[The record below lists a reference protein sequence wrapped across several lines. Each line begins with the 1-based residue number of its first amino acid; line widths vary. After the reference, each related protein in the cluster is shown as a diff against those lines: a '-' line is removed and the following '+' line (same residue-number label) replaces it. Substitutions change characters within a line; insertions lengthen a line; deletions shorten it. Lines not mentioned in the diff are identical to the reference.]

1 MHEPYD
7 SYNLT
12 PAQAERQ
19 LLAEVGKTA
28 LGRALLNYLKQQG
41 VEIVV
46 TEDVPPVLGAG
57 IVAGGGYM
65 PGEKK
70 LYLDPRAGSDR
81 LLHFFAHETRHVAQM
96 ETEMKRNFSAAA
108 FEPHGHLFAVRL
120 MEMDADAFAVYFVY
134 NHARETGSAAFG
146 NLSRN
151 ASWRETPDSLEAD
164 RAPLYNAFYAAWAQ
178 SGGKDEAGAMKS
190 AALAWLDNEQLVDA
204 YNDSAMMGWRKGA
217 WQGLLNHADNAQ
229 SPFAKAFAQAVRAP
243 HDVAGLFIDRAAD
256 FSSLFSDIGVPDYLD
271 EDDLPAFAV
280 QVMDGQA
287 KVRGAALTTLRS
299 AKDDFATAATHY
311 RSMADREEAAEK
323 PARRGFSPRAAA

>member
-19 LLAEVGKTA
+19 LLTEVGKTA
-28 LGRALLNYLKQQG
+28 LGRELLNYLEQQG

-46 TEDVPPVLGAG
+46 TEDMPPVLGAG

-65 PGEKK
+65 PAEKK

-96 ETEMKRNFSAAA
+96 ETELNRNFSAAA

-120 MEMDADAFAVYFVY
+120 MEMDADAFAVYFIY
-134 NHARETGSAAFG
+134 NHAKETGSPVFG
-146 NLSRN
+146 NLSKN
-151 ASWRETPDSLEAD
+151 AAWRETPDSLEAD
-164 RAPLYNAFYAAWAQ
+164 RAPLYNAFYAAWVQ
-178 SGGKDEAGAMKS
+178 SGRQDEPSAMKA
-190 AALAWLDNEQLVDA
+190 AALAWLDNEQLVNA
-204 YNDSAMMGWRKGA
+204 YNESALLGWRKGA
-217 WQGLLNHADNAQ
+217 WQGLLNHADNSQ
-229 SPFAKAFAQAVRAP
+229 SPFAMAFAEAVRAP

-256 FSSLFSDIGVPDYLD
+256 FSSLFSDIGAPDYLD
-271 EDDLPAFAV
+271 EDALAGFAV

-287 KVRGAALTTLRS
+287 KVTGAALTELRR
-299 AKDDFATAATHY
+299 AKDDFATAAAHY
-311 RSMADREEAAEK
+311 TGMADRQQPAEK
-323 PARRGFSPRAAA
+323 PARRKPFPRAAA

>member
-19 LLAEVGKTA
+19 LLAEVAKTA
-28 LGRALLNYLKQQG
+28 LGRELLNYLEQQG

-46 TEDVPPVLGAG
+46 TEDMPPVMGAG
-57 IVAGGGYM
+57 VVAGGGYM

-70 LYLDPRAGSDR
+70 LYLDPRAGADR

-96 ETEMKRNFSAAA
+96 ENEMQRNFSAAA

-134 NHARETGSAAFG
+134 NHAKETGSAAFG
-146 NLSRN
+146 NLSKN
-151 ASWRETPDSLEAD
+151 AAWRETPDSLEAD
-164 RAPLYNAFYAAWAQ
+164 RAPIYNAFYAAWAQ
-178 SGGKDEAGAMKS
+178 SGGKDEAGAMKR
-190 AALAWLDNEQLVDA
+190 AALAWLDNGQLVDA
-204 YNDSAMMGWRKGA
+204 YNESAMMGWRKGS

-229 SPFAKAFAQAVRAP
+229 SPFAMAFAEAVRRP

-256 FSSLFSDIGVPDYLD
+256 FSSLFSDIGVPDYLS
-271 EDDLPAFAV
+271 EDDLPGFAV

-287 KVRGAALTTLRS
+287 KVTGPALSALRS
-299 AKDDFATAATHY
+299 AADDFATAAAHY
-311 RSMADREEAAEK
+311 TGMADQLRDAQK
-323 PARRGFSPRAAA
+323 PAQRRAFPRSAA

>member
-19 LLAEVGKTA
+19 LLAEVAKTA
-28 LGRALLNYLKQQG
+28 LGRELLNYLKQQG

-46 TEDVPPVLGAG
+46 TEDVPPVMGTG
-57 IVAGGGYM
+57 VVAGGGYM
-65 PGEKK
+65 PSEKK
-70 LYLDPRAGSDR
+70 IYLDPRAGADR

-96 ETEMKRNFSAAA
+96 ETEMQRNFSAAA

-120 MEMDADAFAVYFVY
+120 MEMDADAFAVYFIY
-134 NHARETGSAAFG
+134 NHARETGSDIFD

-164 RAPLYNAFYAAWAQ
+164 RAPLYNAFYGAWAR
-178 SGGKDEAGAMKS
+178 SAGADEAGAMKA

-204 YNDSAMMGWRKGA
+204 YNESALLGWRKGA

-229 SPFAKAFAQAVRAP
+229 SPFAKAFAEAVRAP

-256 FSSLFSDIGVPDYLD
+256 FSGLFSDIGVPDYLD
-271 EDDLPAFAV
+271 EEALAGFAV
-280 QVMDGQA
+280 QVMDGKA
-287 KVRGAALTTLRS
+287 KVAQPALAELRS
-299 AKDDFATAATHY
+299 AADDFATAAAHY
-311 RSMADREEAAEK
+311 TRMADRQEK
-323 PARRGFSPRAAA
+323 PARRHVFPRSAA

>member
-12 PAQAERQ
+12 PAQAEQQ
-19 LLAEVGKTA
+19 LLAEVAKTA
-28 LGRALLNYLKQQG
+28 LGRALLDYLKQQG

-57 IVAGGGYM
+57 TVAGGGYM
-65 PGEKK
+65 PSEKK
-70 LYLDPRAGSDR
+70 LYLDPRAGADR

-96 ETEMKRNFSAAA
+96 ENEMQRNFSAAA

-134 NHARETGSAAFG
+134 NHARETGSTAFDA
-146 NLSRN
+146 LSKN

-164 RAPLYNAFYAAWAQ
+164 RAPLYNAFYAVWAQ
-178 SGGKDEAGAMKS
+178 SGGKDEASAMQR

-204 YNDSAMMGWRKGA
+204 YNESAMLGWRKGS

-229 SPFAKAFAQAVRAP
+229 SPFARAFAQAVRTP

-271 EDDLPAFAV
+271 EGDLAAFAV

-287 KVRGAALTTLRS
+287 KVVEPALTALRN
-299 AKDDFATAATHY
+299 ATDDFATAAAHY
-311 RSMADREEAAEK
+311 TGMADQLKAAQK
-323 PARRGFSPRAAA
+323 PARRGQFPRAAA

>member
-19 LLAEVGKTA
+19 LLAEVRKTA
-28 LGRALLNYLKQQG
+28 LGRALLNYLDQQG

-46 TEDVPPVLGAG
+46 TEDVPPVMGAG

-65 PGEKK
+65 PAEKK
-70 LYLDPRAGSDR
+70 LYLDPRAGADR
-81 LLHFFAHETRHVAQM
+81 LLHFFAHETRHVAQI

-108 FEPHGHLFAVRL
+108 YEPHGHLFAVRL

-146 NLSRN
+146 NLSKN

-164 RAPLYNAFYAAWAQ
+164 RAPLYNAFYTAWAQ
-178 SGGKDEAGAMKS
+178 SGGKDEAAAMKA

-204 YNDSAMMGWRKGA
+204 YNESAMMGWRKGA
-217 WQGLLNHADNAQ
+217 WQGLLNHAGNAQ
-229 SPFAKAFAQAVRAP
+229 SPFAIAFAEAVRRP
-243 HDVAGLFIDRAAD
+243 YSVTGLFIDRAAD
-256 FSSLFSDIGVPDYLD
+256 FSSLFSDIGAPDYLD
-271 EDDLPAFAV
+271 EADLAGFAA

-287 KVRGAALTTLRS
+287 KVAEPTLSALNSAA
-299 AKDDFATAATHY
+299 DDFATAAAHY
-311 RSMADREEAAEK
+311 TDMADAQKPAK
-323 PARRGFSPRAAA
+323 PARRKASPRAAA

>member
-7 SYNLT
+7 SYNLK

-19 LLAEVGKTA
+19 LLAEVGRTA
-28 LGRALLNYLKQQG
+28 LGRALLNYLEQQG

-46 TEDVPPVLGAG
+46 TEDVPPVMGAG

-70 LYLDPRAGSDR
+70 LYLDPRAGADR

-96 ETEMKRNFSAAA
+96 ENEMQRNFSAAA

-134 NHARETGSAAFG
+134 NHAKETGSPAFG
-146 NLSRN
+146 NLSKN
-151 ASWRETPDSLEAD
+151 AAWRETPDSREAD
-164 RAPLYNAFYAAWAQ
+164 RAPLYNAFYAAWVQ
-178 SGGKDEAGAMKS
+178 SGRVDEAGAMQRT
-190 AALAWLDNEQLVDA
+190 ALAWLDNEQLVNA
-204 YNDSAMMGWRKGA
+204 YNESALLGWRKGS
-217 WQGLLNHADNAQ
+217 WQGLVNHSDNPQ
-229 SPFAKAFAQAVRAP
+229 SPFAIAFAEAVRTP

-256 FSSLFSDIGVPDYLD
+256 FSSLFSDIGVPDYLS

-287 KVRGAALTTLRS
+287 KVAEPALS
-299 AKDDFATAATHY
+299 ALHDASDDFATAAAHY
-311 RSMADREEAAEK
+311 TGMADREKAHEK
-323 PARRGFSPRAAA
+323 QSRRRFFPRAAA

>member
-19 LLAEVGKTA
+19 LLAEVAKTA
-28 LGRALLNYLKQQG
+28 LGRALLHYLKQQG

-46 TEDVPPVLGAG
+46 TDDVPPVMGTG
-57 IVAGGGYM
+57 VVAGGGYM
-65 PGEKK
+65 PSEKK
-70 LYLDPRAGSDR
+70 IYLDPRAGADR
-81 LLHFFAHETRHVAQM
+81 LLHFFAHETRHVAQI
-96 ETEMKRNFSAAA
+96 ETEMQRNFSAAA

-120 MEMDADAFAVYFVY
+120 MEMDADAFAVYFIY
-134 NHARETGSAAFG
+134 NHARETGSDIFE

-151 ASWRETPDSLEAD
+151 VSWRETPDSLEAD
-164 RAPLYNAFYAAWAQ
+164 RAPLYNAFYGAWAR
-178 SGGKDEAGAMKS
+178 SGGVDEAGAMKA

-204 YNDSAMMGWRKGA
+204 YNESALLGWRKGA
-217 WQGLLNHADNAQ
+217 WQALLNHADNAL
-229 SPFAKAFAQAVRAP
+229 SPFAKAFAEAVRAP

-271 EDDLPAFAV
+271 EDALASFAV

-287 KVRGAALTTLRS
+287 KVGEPALGELRRAA
-299 AKDDFATAATHY
+299 DDFATAAAHY
-311 RSMADREEAAEK
+311 MGMADAPKSPKVAARK
-323 PARRGFSPRAAA
+323 ASHGAAA